1 MSTNLKLKKECHDA
15 KHKRISQVT
24 NYIRKKTHI
33 LFMIFVFV
41 SNSGGQH
48 VLIISVTW
56 RASSKKQELLILRE
70 HINLP
75 QLFVSKI
82 TTQSVLDATM
92 RNQVQIT
99 QIKHEPSSN
108 KLEVKSNRISFL
120 CGNRNGHYNMELRMG
135 SMKTKGHKQH
145 KQNRLRSHEHTLY
158 NSCQLI

>member
-56 RASSKKQELLILRE
+56 RVSSKKQELLILRE
-70 HINLP
+70 HINSP
-75 QLFVSKI
+75 QFFVLSYNVSLLSKFHVVVFV
-82 TTQSVLDATM
+82 T
-92 RNQVQIT
+92 
-99 QIKHEPSSN
+99 
-108 KLEVKSNRISFL
+108 ISA
-120 CGNRNGHYNMELRMG
+120 
-135 SMKTKGHKQH
+135 
-145 KQNRLRSHEHTLY
+145 
-158 NSCQLI
+158 